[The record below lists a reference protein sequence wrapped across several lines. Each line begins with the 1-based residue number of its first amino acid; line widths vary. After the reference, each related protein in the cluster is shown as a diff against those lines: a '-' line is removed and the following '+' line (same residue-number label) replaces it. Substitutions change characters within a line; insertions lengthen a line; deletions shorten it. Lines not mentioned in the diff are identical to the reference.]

1 MKTKPRKTTFIQVYA
16 QTEDADNV
24 NKQEFY
30 EDLRST
36 VRQNWKHGE
45 RLVVMGDFNSK
56 VGKEREENIVGPY
69 GLGERNEN
77 GDLIVDFC
85 REFGLVVTN
94 TWNEQRVEERHTWI
108 SPDGRTRNQIDYIL
122 IDKRYRNS
130 VTNSKSRPEA
140 DCGSDHNPVVADVET
155 RLKRTKN
162 VRRTKRWNLRKLEL
176 ETNRTNFQEMI
187 SAKIDNL
194 VDL

>member
-1 MKTKPRKTTFIQVYA
+1 MII
-16 QTEDADNV
+16 
-24 NKQEFY
+24 
-30 EDLRST
+30 S
-36 VRQNWKHGE
+36 
-45 RLVVMGDFNSK
+45 
-56 VGKEREENIVGPY
+56 

-77 GDLIVDFC
+77 GDLMVDFC

-94 TWNEQRVEERHTWI
+94 TWNEQREEERHTWI

-162 VRRTKRWNLRKLEL
+162 VRRTKRWNLKKLEL
-176 ETNRTNFQEMI
+176 C
-187 SAKIDNL
+187 
-194 VDL
+194 V